1 MPGGGERERL
11 VDEASL
17 RISDADRDLIA
28 SVLSQHAAEGRLT
41 IEELDERLGVVYA
54 ALTRLEVRGVM
65 AGLPAL
71 APPEVHH
78 RRHLGHERGEAA
90 VVLPEW
96 LRADETT
103 RGRPPSRGG
112 TPAVSPP
119 DDDGV
124 IRPGPTDE
132 VMQAAYDAW
141 RAAVTQAKAARKA
154 SQRAKAAGD
163 KQAAFR
169 ELTESVRLTA
179 AEKSRRAK
187 FNDLHKLRPDWT
199 STPSQ
204 Q

>member
-1 MPGGGERERL
+1 MSGGGERERL

-17 RISDADRDLIA
+17 RISDSDRDLIA
-28 SVLSQHAAEGRLT
+28 SVLSEHAAEGRLT
-41 IEELDERLGVVYA
+41 IEELDERLGIVYA
-54 ALTRLEVRGVM
+54 ALTRREVRGVM

-71 APPEVHH
+71 APPEVHR
-78 RRHLGHERGEAA
+78 RRHLGHERGEA

-103 RGRPPSRGG
+103 RGRPPSRRA

-119 DDDGV
+119 DADDAT
-124 IRPGPTDE
+124 RPGPTDE
-132 VMQAAYDAW
+132 VMQVAYDAW
-141 RAAVTQAKAARKA
+141 RATVTQAKAGRKA
-154 SQRAKAAGD
+154 SRRAKAAGD

-169 ELTESVRLTA
+169 ELIESVRLTA